1 MAEPRTL
8 AWARHLP
15 RWAGSVRT
23 RLAVLYSVML
33 FGLAAVVVGG
43 VYAGLAQ
50 ELEDQ
55 PVSKTEQWRIAVFD
69 TPVGPRPGVVLTEQA
84 DALELFEKEVN
95 TQALEQLR
103 EYTFAALGLLFVASL
118 GVGWYVAGVVLRPIG
133 RITSVAREIQ
143 ATDLQRRIAMSG
155 PDDEMKRLADT
166 FDEMLGRIDQA
177 FESQRHFIHEASHE
191 LRNPLAVI
199 RTNIDVALDDP
210 NASVDELRRA
220 GEVVGR
226 SAERMSTLVD
236 DLLLYARHGTR
247 PTREETLEL
256 EAMVVGLA
264 SEFEAPAVARDIELR
279 TSVGPVDREVCA
291 DGPAVRRAAAN
302 LLANAVRLAPSESV
316 IRFEAGVEDSW
327 MWISVQDE
335 GPGID
340 PADQLLIFQR
350 FWRGNGPGAR
360 GETRS
365 GLGLTIVRQIA
376 EAHGGRV
383 EVSSAA
389 GEGSTF
395 VLWIPAIQRERD
407 EHADIP

>member
-1 MAEPRTL
+1 
-8 AWARHLP
+8 
-15 RWAGSVRT
+15 
-23 RLAVLYSVML
+23 
-33 FGLAAVVVGG
+33 
-43 VYAGLAQ
+43 
-50 ELEDQ
+50 
-55 PVSKTEQWRIAVFD
+55 
-69 TPVGPRPGVVLTEQA
+69 
-84 DALELFEKEVN
+84 
-95 TQALEQLR
+95 
-103 EYTFAALGLLFVASL
+103 
-118 GVGWYVAGVVLRPIG
+118 
-133 RITSVAREIQ
+133 
-143 ATDLQRRIAMSG
+143 
-155 PDDEMKRLADT
+155 
-166 FDEMLGRIDQA
+166 
-177 FESQRHFIHEASHE
+177 
-191 LRNPLAVI
+191 
-199 RTNIDVALDDP
+199 
-210 NASVDELRRA
+210 
-220 GEVVGR
+220 
-226 SAERMSTLVD
+226 MSTLVD

-256 EAMVVGLA
+256 EAMVEGLA

-291 DGPAVRRAAAN
+291 DAPAVRRAAAN

-340 PADQLLIFQR
+340 PADQLRIFQR

-383 EVSSAA
+383 EVSSAV

-395 VLWIPAIQRERD
+395 VLWIPATQRERD
-407 EHADIP
+407 EHAGIP